1 MGTSRLILGLGI
13 DSVLIERIRAVSPR
27 LFERICTPAE
37 QAYCDGFGDQG
48 RYERYAGRFAAKE
61 AISKALGTGISQG
74 VQWTDLEILPS
85 PSGAPVA
92 VLHGEALARSQRMG
106 VTTVLVSITHDKSTA
121 AAVCVLE
128 GNLPTDTI
136 A

>member
-1 MGTSRLILGLGI
+1 MIIGLGI
-13 DSVLIERIRAVSPR
+13 DSVLIERIRTVSPR

-37 QAYCDGFGDQG
+37 RAYCESFGEG
-48 RYERYAGRFAAKE
+48 RFERYAGRFAAKE
-61 AISKALGTGISQG
+61 AISKALGTGIAQG
-74 VQWTDLEILPS
+74 ISWTDLEILPS

-92 VLHGEALARSQRMG
+92 TLHGQALARATGMG
-106 VTTVLVSITHDKSTA
+106 ATSVLVSITHDRSTA

-128 GNLPTDTI
+128 GNPPDQKN

>member
-1 MGTSRLILGLGI
+1 MIVGLGI
-13 DSVLIERIRAVSPR
+13 DSVLIERIRAVSTR

-37 QAYCDGFGDQG
+37 RQYCESFGEG
-48 RYERYAGRFAAKE
+48 RFERYAGRFAAKE

-74 VQWTDLEILPS
+74 INWTDLEILPS

-92 VLHGEALARSQRMG
+92 VLHGPALERSRLLG
-106 VTTVLVSITHDKSTA
+106 ATTVLVSITHDKSTA

-128 GNLPTDTI
+128 GTPSSGMV